1 MGSEISPKND
11 NLTIRLETTIKAAI
25 CELSQ
30 YRGFGKTNMVDN
42 RSMYPFCP
50 RNTLSLILNQYN
62 RLFAWRYPQNCLFL
76 HINVDMNSMEK
87 KEYRNRIRVIL
98 AEKMITNTYLA
109 EQLGVSKM
117 TISRWCTNTT
127 QPSAPQLIEISQI
140 LQCDLKDL
148 YEMVK

>member
-1 MGSEISPKND
+1 
-11 NLTIRLETTIKAAI
+11 
-25 CELSQ
+25 
-30 YRGFGKTNMVDN
+30 
-42 RSMYPFCP
+42 MYPSCP
-50 RNTLSLILNQYN
+50 KKPLSLIPNQYN
-62 RLFAWRYPQNCLFL
+62 RLFAWRCSQICLFL
-76 HINVDMNSMEK
+76 HINVDVNSMEK

-127 QPSAPQLIEISQI
+127 QPSAPQLIEISRI

-148 YEMVK
+148 YEIYE

>member
-1 MGSEISPKND
+1 
-11 NLTIRLETTIKAAI
+11 
-25 CELSQ
+25 
-30 YRGFGKTNMVDN
+30 
-42 RSMYPFCP
+42 MYPFCP
-50 RNTLSLILNQYN
+50 RNTPVSFPIKYN
-62 RLFAWRYPQNCLFL
+62 RLFVWLCLQICLL
-76 HINVDMNSMEK
+76 HINVDINSMEK

-148 YEMVK
+148 YETVK

>member
-1 MGSEISPKND
+1 
-11 NLTIRLETTIKAAI
+11 
-25 CELSQ
+25 
-30 YRGFGKTNMVDN
+30 MVDN
-42 RSMYPFCP
+42 LYVSSFC
-50 RNTLSLILNQYN
+50 LSNELMLFSKHILWPN
-62 RLFAWRYPQNCLFL
+62 AWQCPQNCLLL
-76 HINVDMNSMEK
+76 HINVDVNSMEK

-117 TISRWCTNTT
+117 TISRWCANTT

>member
-1 MGSEISPKND
+1 
-11 NLTIRLETTIKAAI
+11 
-25 CELSQ
+25 
-30 YRGFGKTNMVDN
+30 MVN
-42 RSMYPFCP
+42 KQVRV
-50 RNTLSLILNQYN
+50 NKILIVLYG
-62 RLFAWRYPQNCLFL
+62 LFFIHLCVYLP
-76 HINVDMNSMEK
+76 INVDINSMEK

-127 QPSAPQLIEISQI
+127 QPSAPQLIEISRI

-148 YEMVK
+148 YEVVE

>member
-1 MGSEISPKND
+1 
-11 NLTIRLETTIKAAI
+11 
-25 CELSQ
+25 
-30 YRGFGKTNMVDN
+30 
-42 RSMYPFCP
+42 
-50 RNTLSLILNQYN
+50 
-62 RLFAWRYPQNCLFL
+62 
-76 HINVDMNSMEK
+76 MEK

-148 YEMVK
+148 YEENIYIHRLVCRYWGVSYSNALCWWKMRFCQ

>member
-1 MGSEISPKND
+1 M
-11 NLTIRLETTIKAAI
+11 
-25 CELSQ
+25 
-30 YRGFGKTNMVDN
+30 
-42 RSMYPFCP
+42 
-50 RNTLSLILNQYN
+50 
-62 RLFAWRYPQNCLFL
+62 
-76 HINVDMNSMEK
+76 HINVDINSMEK

-127 QPSAPQLIEISQI
+127 QPSAPQLIEISRI

-148 YEMVK
+148 YEVVE

>member
-1 MGSEISPKND
+1 
-11 NLTIRLETTIKAAI
+11 
-25 CELSQ
+25 
-30 YRGFGKTNMVDN
+30 
-42 RSMYPFCP
+42 
-50 RNTLSLILNQYN
+50 
-62 RLFAWRYPQNCLFL
+62 
-76 HINVDMNSMEK
+76 MEK

-140 LQCDLKDL
+140 L
-148 YEMVK
+148 